1 MVSPR
6 QLAQRNGTEA
16 VPYRVR
22 GLGST
27 PSRDESLAARY
38 DSVEALAAARLAIFA
53 IWNVPMG
60 VSTDESTQTHARARV
75 LFNVPNQLTTL
86 RLLLSIALFVL
97 IELGARL
104 NAPGYYLAAMVVFII
119 AAGTDWLD
127 GYWARKYGQV
137 TTLGR
142 ILDPFVDKVIIC
154 GTFILLAALPT
165 SGLAAWMAVVV
176 VARELL
182 VTALRSFLEG
192 EGIDFSAAMS
202 GKLKMVAQCLAAGWS
217 LYRLSYGNA
226 PAPDWVTN
234 GLVIV
239 VWAAVVLTVYSGV
252 EYVIAAIRLLRRS

>member
-1 MVSPR
+1 M
-6 QLAQRNGTEA
+6 
-16 VPYRVR
+16 
-22 GLGST
+22 
-27 PSRDESLAARY
+27 SRHLRHLE
-38 DSVEALAAARLAIFA
+38 VT
-53 IWNVPMG
+53 VG
-60 VSTDESTQTHARARV
+60 VTTDGSTQTHAPARV

-97 IELGARL
+97 IELGTRL
-104 NAPGYYLAAMVVFII
+104 SSPGYYLAAMVVFII
-119 AAGTDWLD
+119 AAGTDWMD

-154 GTFILLAALPT
+154 GTFIMLAALPS

-217 LYRLSYGNA
+217 LYRLSYGDDT
-226 PAPDWVTN
+226 PPGWVMT
-234 GLVIV
+234 GLDVV
-239 VWAAVVLTVYSGV
+239 VWGAVVLTVYSGV